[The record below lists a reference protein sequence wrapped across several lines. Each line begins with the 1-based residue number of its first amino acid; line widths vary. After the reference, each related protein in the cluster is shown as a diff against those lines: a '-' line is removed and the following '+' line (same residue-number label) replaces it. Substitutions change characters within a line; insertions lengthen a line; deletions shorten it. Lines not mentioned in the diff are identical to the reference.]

1 MGIDTFIVHLKTS
14 IVIILILL
22 LKKFKFELEN
32 ISLMKFLEIEN
43 YNLYILIIFEK
54 NFKF

>member
-1 MGIDTFIVHLKTS
+1 MGIDTFIVNLKTS